1 MEFSEAME
9 AASAAETADPLG
21 GEAAKEEGEGI
32 EGVGEMPRDGTS
44 KKGERQRE
52 LGIRDDRRSRRRGW
66 GVTPR
71 DSTSKKGEEQREG

>member
-9 AASAAETADPLG
+9 AASAAETADPQG

-52 LGIRDDRRSRRRGW
+52 VGIRDDRRSRRGW

-71 DSTSKKGEEQREG
+71 DGKSNNGEEQTEG